1 MHGMADF
8 KSGTMDDIIC
18 VPLRLDYGCMEAPW
32 AGTLLAVFWKVSR
45 LLI

>member
-8 KSGTMDDIIC
+8 KSVTMDDIIY
-18 VPLRLDYGCMEAPW
+18 VPFRLDFGCMEAPW
-32 AGTLLAVFWKVSR
+32 VGTLLAVFWKVNR